1 MKPESMLEDKKVA
14 LNPKD
19 VTAVKGG
26 ASAGAD
32 DDTIYYGG
40 TLDEIIVTPPVK
52 REN

>member
-1 MKPESMLEDKKVA
+1 MKPESMLEDKKTI

-19 VTAVKGG
+19 VTSVKGG
-26 ASAGAD
+26 SAAE

-52 REN
+52 KGN